1 MMRFINES
9 AQITTG
15 FIVLGSIISSCIA
28 TYGIINNYLETDLYK
43 FIYVL
48 LMTANNIMYLI
59 VTIWCG
65 IRLNTS
71 VHSITQSIHYMQFQG
86 VDQEVVAKILVFL
99 NRLTTESHGIDVG
112 GCFVITPSSTL
123 TMIGSF
129 ITYILVVIQTK
140 PL

>member
-1 MMRFINES
+1 MLGLLNQSIWCES
-9 AQITTG
+9 GCIA
-15 FIVLGSIISSCIA
+15 LSSIINCCIS
-28 TYGIINNYLETDLYK
+28 TYGIINDSFKNNTYI
-43 FIYVL
+43 FIYITL
-48 LMTANNIMYLI
+48 LTCAGFLNLMFMFWL
-59 VTIWCG
+59 G
-65 IRLNTS
+65 IRLNKS